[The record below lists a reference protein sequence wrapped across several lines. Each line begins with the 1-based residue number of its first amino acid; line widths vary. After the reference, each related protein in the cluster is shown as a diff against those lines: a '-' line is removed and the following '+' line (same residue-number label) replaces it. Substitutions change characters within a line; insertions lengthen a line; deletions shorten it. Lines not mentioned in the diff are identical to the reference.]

1 MIQIMLLLY
10 GGLLAQLLY
19 PAVVVLIAQ
28 WRKQKAPPGIKTRPV
43 RFACIIT
50 AYRNID
56 IARPLV
62 DSLLKQTHRD
72 HRVYLVAD
80 ECPEFDF
87 GISDER
93 FTPLVPEH
101 PLQLKIKSIQYAMD
115 RLAEP
120 PDYVVI
126 FDADNVAHPDFLSS
140 LIPWLTA
147 GYHCVQGRRTAKN
160 LDTVFA
166 ALDSLGEHYK
176 NYLER
181 EVAFRLG
188 SSAVISGSGMAT
200 AYHLY
205 KAYLES
211 DEIQRGKSQWKKML
225 QEDKILQNFLLR
237 RNERIAY
244 ARKAL
249 VYDEK
254 VRSGDAVE
262 TQRSRWLYSYFQNI
276 PNAIGLLKR
285 GLWGGSFNQV
295 YFGAITLVLPMFLQ
309 VSFAGICLLTALIWA
324 PVWALLFALGLA
336 IFAVNLIW
344 VLHLDDAPRKVKRVV
359 WQAPLFMLRQ
369 ARALW
374 KMRNPNRNFR
384 HTEHSREIRVE
395 EVLGKENERG

>member
-1 MIQIMLLLY
+1 MIPIILLLY
-10 GGLLAQLLY
+10 GWLLAQLWY
-19 PAVVVLIAQ
+19 PAIAVLLAQ
-28 WRKQKAPPGIKTRPV
+28 WRKQKAPSGIKARPV

-62 DSLLKQTHRD
+62 DSLLKQTHPD

-93 FTPLVPEH
+93 FISLVPEH

-115 RLAEP
+115 RLVEL

-140 LIPWLTA
+140 LSPWITD
-147 GYHCVQGRRTAKN
+147 GYRCVQGRRTAKN
-160 LDTVFA
+160 LDTVYA

-200 AYHLY
+200 EYLLY

-211 DEIQRGKSQWKKML
+211 DEIQRGKLQWKKML

-237 RNERIAY
+237 SDERIAY
-244 ARKAL
+244 ARQAL
-249 VYDEK
+249 VFDEK

-276 PNAIGLLKR
+276 PNAIGLLRR
-285 GLWGGSFNQV
+285 GLLRGSFNQI
-295 YFGAITLVLPMFLQ
+295 YFGAITLVLPMFIQ
-309 VSFAGICLLTALIWA
+309 VGLAGICLLTALFWT
-324 PVWALLFALGLA
+324 PVWALLLTLGLVT
-336 IFAVNLIW
+336 FAATLIW
-344 VLHLDDAPRKVKRVV
+344 ILYLDDAPESVKRAV
-359 WQAPLFMLRQ
+359 WQTPLFMLRQ
-369 ARALW
+369 AKALW

-384 HTEHSREIRVE
+384 HTEHSKEMGVD
-395 EVLGKENERG
+395 EVLRKKIDQ

>member
-1 MIQIMLLLY
+1 MIRIMLLLY
-10 GGLLAQLLY
+10 GWLFAQLLY
-19 PAVVVLIAQ
+19 PAVAVILAQ
-28 WRKQKAPPGIKTRPV
+28 WRKKRSLHGIKTRPV
-43 RFACIIT
+43 CFACIIT

-72 HRVYLVAD
+72 HRIYLVAD

-93 FTPLVPEH
+93 FISLVPEY
-101 PLQLKIKSIQYAMD
+101 PLQLKVKSIQYAMD

-126 FDADNVAHPDFLSS
+126 FDADNVAHPDYLSS
-140 LIPWLTA
+140 LTPWITA
-147 GYHCVQGRRTAKN
+147 GYRCVQGRRTAKN

-200 AYHLY
+200 EYHLY

-225 QEDKILQNFLLR
+225 QEDKILQNFLVR

-244 ARKAL
+244 SRQAL

-276 PNAIGLLKR
+276 PNALGLLKR
-285 GLWGGSFNQV
+285 GLWGGGFNQI
-295 YFGAITLVLPMFLQ
+295 YFGAITLVLPVFIQ

-359 WQAPLFMLRQ
+359 WQAPLFLLRQ
-369 ARALW
+369 FKALW

-384 HTEHSREIRVE
+384 HTEHSREISVE